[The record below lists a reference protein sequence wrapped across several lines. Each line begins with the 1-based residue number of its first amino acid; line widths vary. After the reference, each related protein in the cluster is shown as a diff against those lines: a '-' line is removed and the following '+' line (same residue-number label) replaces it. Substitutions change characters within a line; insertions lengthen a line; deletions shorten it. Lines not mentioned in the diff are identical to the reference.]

1 MRAIIKER
9 MYNMNKKVEITD
21 FIDNSLLD
29 AIYRERE
36 DSLYQHTEIDNEN
49 IKKITKNLP
58 ITYEDLL
65 VSIKNL
71 PPHFNNTREFILE
84 RLEGYMK
91 RQNSLIAYDNE
102 KFYKNGF
109 CDGIK
114 IILESLKNEK

>member
-1 MRAIIKER
+1 
-9 MYNMNKKVEITD
+9 MNKKVEITD

-102 KFYKNGF
+102 KIYKNGF

-114 IILESLKNEK
+114 IILEALKNEK